1 MRGSNYRIV
10 ELPFDLYGA
19 TMSSYSDEAVAK
31 MRVAVAAIG
40 REVVQSPSTPAFH
53 AAWTE
58 LVGLLALGPTPETR
72 VCPTCHG
79 IGMRAASRC
88 GRCWAPLD
96 RMPVPS
102 NGAPE
107 RVEP

>member
-1 MRGSNYRIV
+1 
-10 ELPFDLYGA
+10 
-19 TMSSYSDEAVAK
+19 MSSYSEEAVAK
-31 MRVAVAAIG
+31 LRVVVDVIG

-58 LVGLLALGPTPETR
+58 LVKLLAIGPAPETR
-72 VCPTCHG
+72 ECPACHQ

-88 GRCWAPLD
+88 GRCWAALEPL
-96 RMPVPS
+96 PVLS
-102 NGAPE
+102 NGAPQ